1 MERIRLTDALS
12 LSRLVYGMWRISD
25 DDDTSAQHV
34 QAKIDTCLQHGI
46 TTMDQADIYGAY
58 GAEEILGNCL
68 KAAPQL
74 RDQIE
79 IVTKCD
85 IIAPMGRHS
94 GARVKHYDTS
104 RNHIEAS
111 VNQSLKLMSIEQIDL
126 LLIHRPDPFMDHME
140 TGAVLDGLIASGK
153 VKAVGVSNFRPW
165 DWSLL
170 QSAMQNRL
178 VTNQIEMSVL
188 AHAAFTNGDLAFLQQ
203 NGISPMAWSPLG
215 GGALFGGGHEQVRD
229 TLATIASQQ
238 GVDLAAVAIA
248 WLLAHPANIIPVLG
262 TNRLDRIAESA
273 AATGVEMDR
282 VTWFEIYTAA
292 LGHEVA

>member
-1 MERIRLTDALS
+1 MDRIQLTDALS

-34 QAKIDTCLQHGI
+34 QAKIETCLEHGI

-68 KAAPQL
+68 RAAPQL

-79 IVTKCD
+79 LVTKCD

-104 RNHIEAS
+104 RAHIEAS
-111 VNQSLKLMSIEQIDL
+111 VDQSLRLMGIEQIDL
-126 LLIHRPDPFMDHME
+126 LLIHRPDPFMDHIE
-140 TGAVLDGLIASGK
+140 TGAVLDELIANGK

-178 VTNQIEMSVL
+178 ATNQIEMSVL
-188 AHAAFTNGDLAFLQQ
+188 AHDAFTNGDLAFLQQ

-248 WLLAHPANIIPVLG
+248 WLLAHPAKIIPVLG

-273 AATGVEMDR
+273 TATRVEMDR
-282 VTWFEIYTAA
+282 VTWFEIYTAT

>member
-1 MERIRLTDALS
+1 MDRIQLTDALS

-34 QAKIDTCLQHGI
+34 QAKIETCLEHGI

-68 KAAPQL
+68 RAAPQL

-104 RNHIEAS
+104 RAHIEAS
-111 VNQSLKLMSIEQIDL
+111 VDQSLRLMGIEQIDL
-126 LLIHRPDPFMDHME
+126 LLIGRPDPFMDHIE
-140 TGAVLDGLIASGK
+140 TGAVLDELIANGK

-178 VTNQIEMSVL
+178 ATNQIEMSVL
-188 AHAAFTNGDLAFLQQ
+188 AHDAFTNGDLAFLQQ

-248 WLLAHPANIIPVLG
+248 WLLAHPAKIIPVLG

-273 AATGVEMDR
+273 AATRVEMDR
-282 VTWFEIYTAA
+282 VTWFEVYTAA

>member
-46 TTMDQADIYGAY
+46 TTLDQADIYGAY

-188 AHAAFTNGDLAFLQQ
+188 AHDAFTNGDLAFLQQ